1 MMSHYSFGWD
11 PRKDAANRKKHDV
24 SFQEAKTA
32 FTDEF
37 NQRVNLTGKSYAPIV
52 ATLSPSSYP
61 YR

>member
-1 MMSHYSFGWD
+1 MS
-11 PRKDAANRKKHDV
+11 A
-24 SFQEAKTA
+24 
-32 FTDEF
+32 